1 MYKEITSKYLSQK
14 KKYIQVNIL
23 YNNKYNR
30 LNEEDVNRGC

>member
-14 KKYIQVNIL
+14 KKKLQVNIL

>member
-14 KKYIQVNIL
+14 KKNIQVNIL